1 MYRCSRCLRIFFW
14 LNISEVIQGAC
25 SFREELLVL
34 VIRGAWMSRMD
45 LSVEKK
51 ETRRSA
57 RMEGGLV
64 MSVDALRSLMNL
76 EMLILLMRRYVKEDG
91 GGGGFGVMSR

>member
-1 MYRCSRCLRIFFW
+1 MYRCSRCLRIFLW

-34 VIRGAWMSRMD
+34 VIRWAWMSRMD
-45 LSVEKK
+45 LSVKKK

-91 GGGGFGVMSR
+91 AEVGLV